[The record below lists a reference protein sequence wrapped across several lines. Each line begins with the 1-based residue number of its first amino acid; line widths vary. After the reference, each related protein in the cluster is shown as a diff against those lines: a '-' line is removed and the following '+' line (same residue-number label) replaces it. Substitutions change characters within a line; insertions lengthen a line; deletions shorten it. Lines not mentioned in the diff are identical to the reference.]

1 MKKVIITGASGFI
14 GKALCKR
21 LLDDG
26 YYVYAVVRNKE
37 KMKDIVEN
45 NNLKII
51 VLDLKNYIDLFK
63 YIDDKIDYFFHLSWD
78 GVSGDALTSYERQLK
93 NVKNS
98 CDTIISVSKMKVGK
112 FIFAGTVNE
121 LEIVSYI
128 NKYNIFPRMACIY
141 GSSKLLAEMM
151 LKTLAFN
158 NNILINIALIGS
170 IFGPNDES
178 RMVQNIVI
186 SELLKGNSPKLVGG
200 DMMYD
205 WVYIDDVVE
214 GLIKIAELGIPQK
227 SYYVGHRKF
236 RTFREIIEET
246 RDIINPTIKLEFGT
260 IKDYTNIDYT
270 LIDIEELY
278 KDTGYEAK
286 ADFINSIKET
296 AEWVKKLYQIY

>member
-21 LLDDG
+21 LLNDG

-51 VLDLKNYIDLFK
+51 VLDLKNYIDLWK
-63 YIDDKIDYFFHLSWD
+63 HIDDKVDYFFHLSWD

-93 NVKNS
+93 NVKNA

>member
-1 MKKVIITGASGFI
+1 MKKAIITGASGFI

-21 LLDDG
+21 LLNDG

-51 VLDLKNYIDLFK
+51 VLDLKNYIDLWK
-63 YIDDKIDYFFHLSWD
+63 HIDDKVDYFFHLSWD

-93 NVKNS
+93 NVKNA

-236 RTFREIIEET
+236 RAFREIIEET
-246 RDIINPTIKLEFGT
+246 KDIINPTIKLEFGT

-286 ADFINSIKET
+286 ADFTNSIIKT

>member
-1 MKKVIITGASGFI
+1 MKKAIITGASGFI

-21 LLDDG
+21 LLNDG

-51 VLDLKNYIDLFK
+51 VLDLKNYIDLWK
-63 YIDDKIDYFFHLSWD
+63 HIDDKVDYFFHLSWD

-93 NVKNS
+93 NVKNA

-246 RDIINPTIKLEFGT
+246 KDIINPTIKLEFGT

-270 LIDIEELY
+270 LIDIEEFY

-286 ADFINSIKET
+286 ADFTNSIIKT

>member
-1 MKKVIITGASGFI
+1 MKKAIITGASGFI

-21 LLDDG
+21 LLNDG

-51 VLDLKNYIDLFK
+51 VLDLKNYIDLWK
-63 YIDDKIDYFFHLSWD
+63 HIDDKVDYFFHLSWD

-93 NVKNS
+93 NVKNA

-246 RDIINPTIKLEFGT
+246 KDIINPTIKLEFGT

-286 ADFINSIKET
+286 ADFTNSIIKT